1 MGGKVGSSAEGA
13 RLVVF
18 RGEHLGGGARLP
30 LSTARRRRAGLK
42 RMHAGYFRCS
52 KNSTV
57 RTVNVESERGRGA
70 CLVALVSRA
79 CVRSPRKAVSHR
91 VFVVP
96 HPPGP
101 VLSRIGDSEPALGLL
116 SGLFIRN
123 HPSSACSRGCLFI
136 TIPV

>member
-1 MGGKVGSSAEGA
+1 VGGKVGSSAEGA

-79 CVRSPRKAVSHR
+79 CVRSPCKAALSPR
-91 VFVVP
+91 VCRALV
-96 HPPGP
+96 PGP
-101 VLSRIGDSEPALGLL
+101 SRT
-116 SGLFIRN
+116 R
-123 HPSSACSRGCLFI
+123 
-136 TIPV
+136 TV

>member
-30 LSTARRRRAGLK
+30 LSRGAPPAGGSETHACRLLSLK
-42 RMHAGYFRCS
+42 QKA
-52 KNSTV
+52 TV